1 MSGIPHIIHYCWFG
15 GHPLPEEYRHY
26 IDSWRK
32 YCPDFEIRE
41 WSELNFHKNIGGG
54 YTYFQEALDASQ
66 WAFASDYARLKIIY
80 EEGGI
85 YLDTDVEV
93 IRPLET
99 LISSGV
105 GFIGFQNPYEA
116 TTGLGFAAAP
126 FNPVVKAMLDVYDNR
141 HFKIADGQLNRVP
154 CPAANTV
161 GLIACGLKTGKIE
174 SQKIQKLNGI
184 CVYPEDYFNPY
195 NRDTGNLIV
204 TDHTYTIHHYSGSWS
219 SSKSK
224 RRAKLKRIIP
234 NWYLLKRVEKI
245 SKNDIEKIRKE
256 LDQSDS

>member
-1 MSGIPHIIHYCWFG
+1 MSEIPHIIHYCWFG
-15 GHPLPEEYRHY
+15 GKPLPEEYKNY
-26 IDSWRK
+26 IETWRK
-32 YCPDFEIRE
+32 YCPDFEIKE
-41 WSELNFHKNIGGG
+41 WNEINFNKDTGG
-54 YTYFQEALDASQ
+54 YQYFREALEANQ

-93 IRPLET
+93 IKPLKP
-99 LISSGV
+99 LISKGI

-126 FNPVVKAMLDVYDNR
+126 HNPIVKAMLDIYDNR
-141 HFKIADGQLNRVP
+141 HFKYSDENYNRVP

-161 GLIACGLKTGKIE
+161 ALTMCGMKTGKHE
-174 SQKIQKLNGI
+174 SGKAQMLNGI
-184 CVYPEDYFNPY
+184 CVYPEEYFNPY
-195 NRDTGNLIV
+195 NRDTGKLTI

-224 RRAKLKRIIP
+224 KIARLKKFIP
-234 NWYLLKRVEKI
+234 DWYLLKRVERI
-245 SKNDIEKIRKE
+245 SKKDIEKIHRE
-256 LDQSDS
+256 LDENNS